1 MALYKEK
8 HPCSKS
14 NVMYRNLVG
23 DMEEHGDAPY
33 VFGILYNEIRA
44 VAQNESTDNVK
55 GSGPM
60 GDGDF
65 ARLLYR

>member
-1 MALYKEK
+1 
-8 HPCSKS
+8 
-14 NVMYRNLVG
+14 MYRNLVG